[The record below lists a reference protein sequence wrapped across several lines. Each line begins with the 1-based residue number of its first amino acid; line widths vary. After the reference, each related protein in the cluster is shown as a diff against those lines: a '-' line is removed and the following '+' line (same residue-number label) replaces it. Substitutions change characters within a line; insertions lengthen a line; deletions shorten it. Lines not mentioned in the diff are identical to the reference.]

1 MNCKTLSFIFVL
13 IFTFIPVAVVGS
25 PAHAALE
32 WEILKT
38 LEIDGSPIDVALSPD
53 GRKIFVLTD
62 RGRILVYSTDNTPM
76 DQIEVGN
83 QIDQIKVG
91 PQGNVLILSSQKD
104 RTVQILT
111 LDFVQSINI
120 AGSPFKGPEDAPVVI
135 AVFDDFQ

>member
-1 MNCKTLSFIFVL
+1 MNWKTLFFIFVL
-13 IFTFIPVAVVGS
+13 IFAFIPVVVES

-32 WEILKT
+32 WEIIKT

-62 RGRILVYSTDNTPM
+62 RGRILVFSTNNAPT

-91 PQGNVLILSSQKD
+91 PQGNVLILNSQKD

-120 AGSPFKGPEDAPVVI
+120 EGSPFKGPEDAPVVI